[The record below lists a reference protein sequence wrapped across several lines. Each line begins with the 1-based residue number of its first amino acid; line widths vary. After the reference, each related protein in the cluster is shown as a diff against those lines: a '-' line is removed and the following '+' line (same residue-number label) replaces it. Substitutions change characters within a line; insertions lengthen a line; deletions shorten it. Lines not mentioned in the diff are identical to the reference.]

1 MIINRQLAYY
11 KLAQIEE
18 QLTITQVIHA
28 RRFRNWRKFDKLT
41 EDEKLIV
48 RLEEFE
54 IYADDLDPEYVPK
67 CFNRETDI

>member
-1 MIINRQLAYY
+1 MKINRQLAYY
-11 KLAQIEE
+11 KLSQIVE
-18 QLTITQVIHA
+18 QLTIEQVIHA

-41 EDEKLIV
+41 EDEKLII

-67 CFNRETDI
+67 CYNTDI